1 VKRFELERAIS
12 ENELVLHYQPIVE
25 VASRR
30 LTGVEALVRWRH
42 PERGLVSPLEFIA
55 EAEAT
60 GLIRRLTFWV
70 LREALLQSNVWRR
83 DGAAM
88 PVAANLSI
96 DNLHDAHFRRFME
109 LTLKVAGGPEL
120 LMMEVSSRA
129 LARDPDPPISILEL
143 MRAQGIRVTLDDAT
157 DEDAH
162 LVEKLPVDIVKVSR
176 ALVSRMGR
184 DHRAL
189 EYVRVTFS
197 MGHLSKVRQ
206 ARATTRGSFSAVWRG
221 VTMQGCD
228 WRVTAVGGLGS
239 RAVLKANASACQTLP
254 PFDG

>member
-25 VASRR
+25 VPSRR

-96 DNLHDAHFRRFME
+96 DNLHDAHFRLFME

-120 LMMEVSSRA
+120 LVMEVSSRA

-189 EYVRVTFS
+189 EYVRVLVS
-197 MGHLSKVRQ
+197 A
-206 ARATTRGSFSAVWRG
+206 ARDRGIEAI
-221 VTMQGCD
+221 
-228 WRVTAVGGLGS
+228 AVGVEDEATWDRIVELGFTGAQGYLIAAPMPPIQLS
-239 RAVLKANASACQTLP
+239 EWRAARV
-254 PFDG
+254 